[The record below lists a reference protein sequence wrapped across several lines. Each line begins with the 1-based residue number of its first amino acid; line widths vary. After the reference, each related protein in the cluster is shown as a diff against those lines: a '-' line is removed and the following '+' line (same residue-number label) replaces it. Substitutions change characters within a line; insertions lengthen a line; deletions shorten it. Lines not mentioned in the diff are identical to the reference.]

1 MVRGKGAHCPVP
13 GEGPLPG
20 FGTAVSPPRRLL
32 LPTLG
37 LSCSLIPSSPALSQ
51 VQSLWGSGLN
61 TGVWGAVQS
70 TGEACFTDWGSLGRA
85 AGVPGE
91 PWSWTQSLGSGPRSE
106 RRQLFVLCPLMC
118 QVAGPGPSVPLWG
131 SAGPESAC
139 CTPPP
144 GAPCTRLR
152 VPGAAWLGT
161 AGMVQCPGHSSSE

>member
-106 RRQLFVLCPLMC
+106 RRQLFVLRPLMC